1 MKFYLCATVLRYD
14 SIIGNLHWKMSTSVI
29 SKTNYTK
36 YMNKKSL
43 VGIVIGLMIAIS
55 TVYFVETSEELFE
68 EQDMIK
74 GPFFLVV
81 AISYIP
87 VAFWM
92 LKSPNSSVPH
102 IVTIAGTLGIIALYA
117 ITQTDVGAMAFGL
130 EHAGSIGHLGMVSKV
145 VQVGVVIG
153 SVWVLIQIKKEAWIQ
168 NEGISNV
175 RKQ

>member
-1 MKFYLCATVLRYD
+1 MIDV
-14 SIIGNLHWKMSTSVI
+14 
-29 SKTNYTK
+29 
-36 YMNKKSL
+36 NKKSL
-43 VGIVIGLMIAIS
+43 VGIVVGLMIATS

-81 AISYIP
+81 AIAYIS

-92 LKSPNSSVPH
+92 LKSPNSSAPYL
-102 IVTIAGTLGIIALYA
+102 VTIAGTIGIIALYA
-117 ITQTDVGAMAFGL
+117 VTRTDAGAIAFGL
-130 EHAGSIGHLGMVSKV
+130 EHAGKIGHLGMVSKI

-153 SVWVLIQIKKEAWIQ
+153 SVWTLIQTKKEAWL
-168 NEGISNV
+168 EHKDATNV